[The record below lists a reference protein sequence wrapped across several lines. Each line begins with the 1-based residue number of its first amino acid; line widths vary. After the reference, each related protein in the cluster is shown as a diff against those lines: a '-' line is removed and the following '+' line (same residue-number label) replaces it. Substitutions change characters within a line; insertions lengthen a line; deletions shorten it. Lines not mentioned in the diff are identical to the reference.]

1 VRAGTAGEGAA
12 AGARPA
18 SESTFAAGGDAFVL
32 RGDLEKRG
40 GTALPHLSMGMSHD
54 FAVAVEEG
62 ATLVRGDVTEPAGLA
77 AALAD
82 SGLLRPGTLYQVDY
96 RLLARDGQTLDQLR
110 RAALAPFDTGAR
122 WRDRNRAEPAV
133 ARFVDRLGAF
143 LVLVGLVVSYV
154 SRASATGV
162 PRQHIEAQIRLFWSV
177 FWWTIA
183 AWIGIAVSAVASL
196 VLIGIPFLLLF
207 LLIWFLLSVWFTVK
221 SVLGLIQLL
230 QDRPI

>member
-1 VRAGTAGEGAA
+1 MTTPNFTSGQEAEGKV
-12 AGARPA
+12 PA
-18 SESTFAAGGDAFVL
+18 LIAW
-32 RGDLEKRG
+32 
-40 GTALPHLSMGMSHD
+40 ALFILSIPS
-54 FAVAVEEG
+54 ANV
-62 ATLVRGDVTEPAGLA
+62 
-77 AALAD
+77 
-82 SGLLRPGTLYQVDY
+82 
-96 RLLARDGQTLDQLR
+96 
-110 RAALAPFDTGAR
+110 
-122 WRDRNRAEPAV
+122 
-133 ARFVDRLGAF
+133 

-183 AWIGIAVSAVASL
+183 AWIGIAISAVASL